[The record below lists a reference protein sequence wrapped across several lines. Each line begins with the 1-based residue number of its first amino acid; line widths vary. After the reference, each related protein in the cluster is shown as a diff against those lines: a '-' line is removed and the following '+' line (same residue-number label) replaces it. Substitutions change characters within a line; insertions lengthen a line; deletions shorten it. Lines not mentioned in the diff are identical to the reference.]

1 MLPRIK
7 REKNKKYL
15 GFFNWVFYFG
25 SLIAA
30 IINPPIK
37 PRFINTAL
45 WWKGNTWKIIV
56 VGIINSNK
64 KTEPIFWFS
73 PNIKNPEPKI
83 RHIIAPTRRIDE
95 IGSGIP
101 FEEIYS
107 TVLSKSLILPGMAEI
122 KIAEINNL
130 EKKSKKD
137 LILLF
142 FKKGFFIRLL

>member
-7 REKNKKYL
+7 RREKKYL
-15 GFFNWVFYFG
+15 VLFNKVIYFG
-25 SLIAA
+25 SLITE
-30 IINPPIK
+30 IINPPIN
-37 PRFINTAL
+37 PRLINTAL

-56 VGIINSNK
+56 VGIRNSNK

-83 RHIIAPTRRIDE
+83 RHIMAPTRRIDE
-95 IGSGIP
+95 IGSGMP
-101 FEEIYS
+101 FVEIYW
-107 TVLSKSLILPGMAEI
+107 TVLSKSFILPGMAEI
-122 KIAEINNL
+122 NIAEIDTL

-142 FKKGFFIRLL
+142 FKKEFFIILL